1 MAKPNFFTTI
11 AVFLLSAAST
21 APAQTSTRLLPAEYG
36 YTMTGEPTISTAR
49 MQSLYPDAF
58 DPLFPAKS
66 TPANPDTMAYC
77 LKVYDGDTYRV
88 RYTITQP
95 DTADTFEN
103 IRLDGV
109 ECDEILR
116 ATVPQPFGQIAADSI
131 RGRILGAY
139 LIFRVSGRDKY
150 NQTVGRAWLDGKDLA
165 LLILEKGW
173 GQYVS
178 RNTLD
183 KDTRKAYQ
191 KARDRAK
198 KKRLGRWAN
207 SNVIDPSQ
215 WRAILQK

>member
-116 ATVPQPFGQIAADSI
+116 ATVPQPFRQN
-131 RGRILGAY
+131 RR
-139 LIFRVSGRDKY
+139 
-150 NQTVGRAWLDGKDLA
+150 
-165 LLILEKGW
+165 
-173 GQYVS
+173 
-178 RNTLD
+178 
-183 KDTRKAYQ
+183 
-191 KARDRAK
+191 
-198 KKRLGRWAN
+198 
-207 SNVIDPSQ
+207 
-215 WRAILQK
+215 

>member
-1 MAKPNFFTTI
+1 MAKSNFFAII
-11 AVFLLSAAST
+11 AGLLLSVASIAT
-21 APAQTSTRLLPAEYG
+21 AQTSVRLLPVEYG
-36 YTMTGEPTISTAR
+36 YAMTGEPTISTAR
-49 MQSLYPDAF
+49 LKCLYPDAF

-66 TPANPDTMAYC
+66 APVNPDTMAYC

-139 LIFRVSGRDKY
+139 LIFRVAGRDKH

-173 GQYVS
+173 GQYIPLNS
-178 RNTLD
+178 LD

-198 KKRLGRWAN
+198 KKKLGRWAN
-207 SNVIDPSQ
+207 LDVIDPAQ
-215 WRAILQK
+215 WRAILKK

>member
-1 MAKPNFFTTI
+1 MAKSNFFAII
-11 AVFLLSAAST
+11 AGLLLSVASIAT
-21 APAQTSTRLLPAEYG
+21 AQTSVRLLPVEYG
-36 YTMTGEPTISTAR
+36 YAMTGEPTISTAR
-49 MQSLYPDAF
+49 LKCLYPDAF

-66 TPANPDTMAYC
+66 APVNPDTMAYC

-109 ECDEILR
+109 ECDEILQSS
-116 ATVPQPFGQIAADSI
+116 VPQPFGQIAADSI
-131 RGRILGAY
+131 KSRILGAY
-139 LIFRVSGRDKY
+139 LIFRVSGRDRY
-150 NQTVGRAWLDGKDLA
+150 NQTVGLAWLDGKDLA

-173 GQYVS
+173 GQYVP
-178 RNTLD
+178 RNSLD
-183 KDTRKAYQ
+183 KETRKAYQ

>member
-1 MAKPNFFTTI
+1 MKSTFFSI
-11 AVFLLSAAST
+11 AAVSAVLLSAAQAAT
-21 APAQTSTRLLPAEYG
+21 AQPRLLPVEYG
-36 YTMTGEPTISTAR
+36 YAMTGEPISTAR

-58 DPLFPAKS
+58 DPLFPAKQS
-66 TPANPDTMAYC
+66 PMANPDTMAYC

-103 IRLDGV
+103 VRLDGV
-109 ECDEILR
+109 ECDEILL
-116 ATVPQPFGQIAADSI
+116 ASVPQPFGRIAADSV

-139 LIFRVSGRDKY
+139 LTFRVSGRDKN
-150 NQTVGRAWLDGKDLA
+150 NQTIGRAWLDGKDLA

-173 GQYVS
+173 GQYVPQNS
-178 RNTLD
+178 LD

-207 SNVIDPSQ
+207 PDVIDPAQ
-215 WRAILQK
+215 WRAILKK